1 LPWKGKAIGHQ
12 QGPWLVSGSETDHA
26 YEITDTFGGWGS
38 MDGSHLLL
46 IPIQH
51 QTITQHTVVSSSSS
65 ALLARRSASLQTQ
78 RDGRSIKGP
87 PVVTH
92 TAFSPAEYQKEI
104 RVYIWMYT
112 VYVFPLLC
120 IDPQVSSLS
129 HEAVSASID
138 SQHAGTVS
146 PCRLRNRFQ
155 MIIVS
160 VHAVATVQRSRYRS

>member
-1 LPWKGKAIGHQ
+1 
-12 QGPWLVSGSETDHA
+12 
-26 YEITDTFGGWGS
+26 
-38 MDGSHLLL
+38 M
-46 IPIQH
+46 
-51 QTITQHTVVSSSSS
+51 
-65 ALLARRSASLQTQ
+65 
-78 RDGRSIKGP
+78 
-87 PVVTH
+87 VTH

-104 RVYIWMYT
+104 RVYIWTYT

-146 PCRLRNRFQ
+146 PCRLRNRFR